1 MNWKKTMKK
10 FLLTSVLLI
19 PTAAYAFTGPQAAPT
34 PPGYLTCGVIRHT
47 DRDTDIK
54 DAVFKTELIIK
65 YNGSNVVSFDVLR
78 HLSNGDVKDRDN
90 SVMVR
95 LDGMKK
101 IELCGGKGLC
111 GTSNYCNEG
120 YP

>member
-1 MNWKKTMKK
+1 MKK

-65 YNGSNVVSFDVLR
+65 YNGSNVVSFDVLH
-78 HLSNGDVKDRDN
+78 HLGNGDVKDREQQYDGSIGWDEKKSN
-90 SVMVR
+90 SVVER
-95 LDGMKK
+95 GYVEK
-101 IELCGGKGLC
+101 
-111 GTSNYCNEG
+111 SNYCNEG